1 MVKQTKSNKS
11 TNSQKN
17 TTKSLNT
24 FKVLYYGSI
33 LVLNGK
39 EKFARANY
47 FVKRGLAL
55 SKSHVIFRGVC
66 YYLVEKPEVEMS
78 VFSSNVSYKLTA

>member
-11 TNSQKN
+11 TNSPKN

-78 VFSSNVSYKLTA
+78 VVSSNVSYKLTA